1 MTVQGSALPRALL
14 AQLWRSAGGPYDHSY
29 DHPGRTSCLNGSPNR
44 YAVLIPTFQRNT
56 KFSQILL
63 TNPLL
68 TKLVKYPPL
77 LPVKHKKLNIFISIG
92 LVKNSSGRFV
102 ALELSFHI
110 QSL

>member
-1 MTVQGSALPRALL
+1 MIIATIIQGGRL
-14 AQLWRSAGGPYDHSY
+14 AEMDHQT
-29 DHPGRTSCLNGSPNR
+29 DIPCLFQHSNETQIQSNGQ
-44 YAVLIPTFQRNT
+44 T
-56 KFSQILL
+56 LL

-77 LPVKHKKLNIFISIG
+77 LPVTHKKLNIFVSIG
-92 LVKNSSGRFV
+92 LVKNSSGKFV

>member
-1 MTVQGSALPRALL
+1 MIIATIIRGGRL
-14 AQLWRSAGGPYDHSY
+14 AETDHQT
-29 DHPGRTSCLNGSPNR
+29 DIPCL
-44 YAVLIPTFQRNT
+44 LIPTFQRNT

-77 LPVKHKKLNIFISIG
+77 LPVTHKKLNIFISIG
-92 LVKNSSGRFV
+92 LVKNSSGKFV